1 MAQLVRTVEY
11 HSPRQREIVEA
22 VRERIVS
29 GELAPGSRV
38 PSVNELAAA
47 HKSST
52 KTALGAL
59 GYLRQRGF
67 ITCQRGSGSFVSG
80 TPPNLTHFGIV
91 FLSSPE
97 PDGWWSHFLVAWKR
111 EAERFAAPDGD
122 GGRRGLRISFYSL
135 NEGAPAV
142 QKLQSDVE
150 ADLLAGL
157 IFPSFPDA
165 LSGTPIL
172 ADRRTPKVV
181 CSDIP
186 MEGFT
191 ILDLDNDGL
200 REKAFRYLVSR
211 GRRRVA
217 ILVPTFHNRGELPT
231 DPLIRLA
238 ASCGL
243 TTHGYWIQG
252 IDIGSPE
259 WAANWT
265 EFLCRPGLERPDALF
280 ITNDNLVPA
289 ATQGLLNAGV
299 RVPDDIDVVAHC
311 NFPYPTASAVPAK
324 RVGFDMR
331 RILRTGIDLIERQR
345 RGEEAPPVVTVPALF
360 DDELEPTAET

>member
-1 MAQLVRTVEY
+1 MAELVHTVEY
-11 HSPRQREIVEA
+11 PSPRQRAIVES
-22 VRERIVS
+22 VRQRIVS

-47 HKSST
+47 HKSSSR
-52 KTALGAL
+52 TALGAL

-67 ITCQRGSGSFVSG
+67 ITCQRGSGSFVSS
-80 TPPNLTHFGIV
+80 TPPNLTQFGIV
-91 FLSSPE
+91 FPSRPD
-97 PDGWWSHFLVAWKR
+97 PDGWWLHYLYAWKR
-111 EAERFAAPDGD
+111 EAERLAAPDGE
-122 GGRRGLRISFYSL
+122 GGRRGLSVSFYYL
-135 NEGAPAV
+135 DERTPV
-142 QKLQSDVE
+142 IPELQSDLE

-157 IFPSFPDA
+157 IFPYFPHA
-165 LSGTPIL
+165 LRETAIL

-181 CSDIP
+181 CSE
-186 MEGFT
+186 MHNEGFT
-191 ILDLDNDGL
+191 SVSLADGL
-200 REKAFRYLVSR
+200 REKALQHLASR

-217 ILVPTFHNRGELPT
+217 ILLPTFHHHEALPT
-231 DPLIRLA
+231 DSFIRLA

-243 TTHGYWIQG
+243 TTHRYWIQG
-252 IDIGSPE
+252 IDVDSPA

-265 EFLCRPGLERPDALF
+265 EFLCRPGSERPDALF
-280 ITNDNLVPA
+280 ITDDNLVQA

-311 NFPYPTASAVPAK
+311 NFPYPTPSAVPAK

-331 RILRTGIDLIERQR
+331 QILRTSVELIERQR
-345 RGEEAPPVVTVPALF
+345 RGEEAPPMVFLRALF